1 MKFCPF
7 SSGISFA
14 PNRRRSLSMAFVFS
28 DKPLFAS
35 TWWYSKTCIFSSFS
49 SFSSSSRKKE
59 KGCMSVK
66 QLCFYHIIGEE
77 KQTKEQKMDPNT
89 RRSLKTLSRR
99 LRRIIIIRVVLKKS
113 PHINAHLADRTRERV
128 FHFLC
133 VVRVP
138 RTRRLFVSHIRL
150 ESFFLSFPNSFRKP

>member
-77 KQTKEQKMDPNT
+77 KQTKDGSET
-89 RRSLKTLSRR
+89 RRSLKNALSR
-99 LRRIIIIRVVLKKS
+99 LRRIIIIRVVLKNS

-138 RTRRLFVSHIRL
+138 RTRVR
-150 ESFFLSFPNSFRKP
+150 FLSLISKSLFLS